1 MRKICAVLII
11 FLVLCVGATGWT
23 AQPPRVSIETKEKV
37 QRPAEPEAA
46 PVVYNDPLGRGTP
59 QGTVLGFMKAAAQG
73 EVEQALRYLD
83 TRATG
88 PSGEKLVV
96 GLQAILERGFS
107 GNLGVLSNK
116 PEGSLDDDL
125 LPTMERVGTVKI
137 ASGSFDILLERVQR
151 GKDPAIW
158 LFSAPTVTRVVQIQR
173 ELKVRTLDDY
183 LPRFLVSTWFLW
195 FPLWQW
201 ILFLLLIPL
210 SYALAAVATRLLT
223 PLVLLTLRRMVKV
236 RADHHVVRLTGPVR
250 ILMFALAI
258 WVISLYS
265 RSLLGSLFWT
275 YVASTL
281 TVIGATW
288 LCVRVMDIVFKLK
301 QRQFSVT
308 SSSKVSLLQL
318 VEKLC
323 KVLGVIAG
331 ALVILHI
338 AGINI
343 AAAITGLGIG
353 GIAIAFA
360 AQKTLENLFGGV
372 MIISDRPIRVGDF
385 CRAGDTLGTVEN
397 IGLRSTRIRTLKRT
411 VVSVPNG
418 QLAVMNLENFAVRDK
433 IWFHHHLSLRYETTA
448 DQLRYILAEI
458 RKMLYGHP
466 KVESMSA
473 RVRFVGFGSSFF
485 NLEIFAYILETEY
498 EPFLQ
503 VQEDLLL
510 RIMDIIEAGGSGFA
524 FPSQTTY
531 LAGDGGL
538 DPAKSREAMATVRLW
553 REQGKLPF
561 PDFSP
566 ETIAEFENKT
576 EYPPPES
583 AVRNKRKE

>member
-1 MRKICAVLII
+1 MD
-11 FLVLCVGATGWT
+11 GP
-23 AQPPRVSIETKEKV
+23 PPRVSIETKEKT
-37 QRPAEPEAA
+37 QRPAEPEVA
-46 PVVYNDPLGRGTP
+46 PVAYNDPLGRSTP

-73 EVEQALRYLD
+73 EYDQALRYLD
-83 TRATG
+83 TRTTG
-88 PSGEKLVV
+88 PAAQKIIA
-96 GLQAILERGFS
+96 GLQAILESGFS
-107 GNLGVLSNK
+107 GNLAVLSNK
-116 PEGSLDDDL
+116 PEGALDDDL
-125 LPTMERVGTVKI
+125 PASAERVGTVKT
-137 ASGSFDILLERVQR
+137 ASGSLDILLERVQR
-151 GKDPAIW
+151 GKEPPIW
-158 LFSAPTVTRVVQIQR
+158 LFSAATLTRVLQVQR
-173 ELKVRTLDDY
+173 ELDIRTLDDY
-183 LPRFLVSTWFLW
+183 VPKFLVSTWFLW

-201 ILFLLLIPL
+201 IVFLLLIPL
-210 SYALAAVATRLLT
+210 SYGLAAVATRLFT
-223 PLVLLTLRRMVKV
+223 PLVLLSLRRMTKV
-236 RADHHVVRLTGPVR
+236 RADQHVVRLSGPIR

-265 RSLLGSLFWT
+265 RSFLGSLFWT
-275 YVASTL
+275 YLASTL

-308 SSSKVSLLQL
+308 SSSKVSLMQL
-318 VEKLC
+318 VEKVC
-323 KVLGVIAG
+323 KVLAVIAG

-458 RKMLYGHP
+458 RKMLYEHP

-473 RVRFVGFGSSFF
+473 RVRFVGFGNSSL
-485 NLEIFAYILETEY
+485 NLEVFAYVLETEY
-498 EPFLQ
+498 EPFLSSAGRPSPAHHGHCRGEWQ
-503 VQEDLLL
+503 RFCFPVTDNLPW
-510 RIMDIIEAGGSGFA
+510 RRCEASTPGRAGK
-524 FPSQTTY
+524 PS
-531 LAGDGGL
+531 A
-538 DPAKSREAMATVRLW
+538 AVRQW
-553 REQGKLPF
+553 REQGRLPF

-566 ETIAEFENKT
+566 ETIAEIENKT

-583 AVRNKRKE
+583 ALRKKRKE

>member
-1 MRKICAVLII
+1 
-11 FLVLCVGATGWT
+11 
-23 AQPPRVSIETKEKV
+23 
-37 QRPAEPEAA
+37 
-46 PVVYNDPLGRGTP
+46 
-59 QGTVLGFMKAAAQG
+59 MKAAAQ
-73 EVEQALRYLD
+73 EDYEQALRYLD

-125 LPTMERVGTVKI
+125 LPTLERVGTVKI
-137 ASGSFDILLERVQR
+137 ASGSFDILLERLQR
-151 GKDPAIW
+151 GKEPPLW
-158 LFSAPTVTRVVQIQR
+158 LFSAASLTRVPRIQR
-173 ELKVRTLDDY
+173 ELDVRTLDDY

-201 ILFLLLIPL
+201 IVFLLLIPL

-223 PLVLLTLRRMVKV
+223 PLVLLSLRRVVRV
-236 RADHHVVRLTGPVR
+236 RADQHVVRLTGPVR

-301 QRQFSVT
+301 QRQFSFT

-318 VEKLC
+318 VEKLF
-323 KVLGVIAG
+323 KVLAVIAG

-473 RVRFVGFGSSFF
+473 RVRFVGFETSSL
-485 NLEIFAYILETEY
+485 NLEVFAYVLETEY

-510 RIMDIIEAGGSGFA
+510 RIMDIVEGSGSGFA
-524 FPSQTTY
+524 FPAQINY
-531 LAGDGGL
+531 VGGDVSL
-538 DPAKSREAMATVRLW
+538 DATKGQEAMAVVRQW
-553 REQGKLPF
+553 RERNRLPF

-566 ETIAEFENKT
+566 ETIAEIENKS
-576 EYPPPES
+576 EYPPPGS
-583 AVRNKRKE
+583 ALQNKKKE